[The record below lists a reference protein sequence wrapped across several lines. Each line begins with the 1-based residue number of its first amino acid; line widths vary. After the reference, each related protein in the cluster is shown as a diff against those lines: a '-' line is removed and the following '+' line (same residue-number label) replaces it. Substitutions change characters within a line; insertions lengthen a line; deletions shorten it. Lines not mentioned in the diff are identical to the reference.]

1 MKNFCTYV
9 HEKFWPIVFFLVMS
23 LSGLDIRVMLASK
36 NSFRGFPSASIFR
49 KRLLWIGIISSLN
62 VLYNSPV
69 KLSETGAFFWKII
82 NYWSSIFNTYRSIQ
96 IILFSLRWCWCFVS
110 FKALKH
116 SFDLNYLI
124 KIIKLGGIRWFLIF
138 VTY

>member
-1 MKNFCTYV
+1 MYLCSWEILAYSFL
-9 HEKFWPIVFFLVMS
+9 LVMS
-23 LSGLDIRVMLASK
+23 LSGLYIRVMLASK

-96 IILFSLRWCWCFVS
+96 IILFSLRWCWCFGS
-110 FKALKH
+110 FEALKH

-124 KIIKLGGIRWFLIF
+124 EIIKLGGILWFLIF
-138 VTY
+138 VTD